1 MLERW
6 REKGDKH
13 REGRGD
19 KTREKRG
26 RPSYK
31 WRGIRNLQ
39 REGGS

>member
-1 MLERW
+1 MLERR

-13 REGRGD
+13 REGGGD

-31 WRGIRNLQ
+31 
-39 REGGS
+39 